1 MSVILVTCLPMAL
14 RSRVCLFAH
23 AGSDGCSSSSRTTTT
38 MRTTE
43 LTVGSTHAYFGGR
56 GKTITLRF
64 VNRTSSRSAGG
75 TSMFAWCCCRSG
87 FLIYSFCLSL
97 LLTSP
102 ILPHHRSSFPTGYR
116 SRVPGTAG
124 MASGSIKTYTM
135 ALLHLVRPTITRFS
149 VHLQGT
155 RRKEAT
161 LNVMDSRY
169 GLLRDSNRL
178 KARSADRC
186 KGRNPRLQAFV

>member
-1 MSVILVTCLPMAL
+1 VSVILVTCFPMAL

-43 LTVGSTHAYFGGR
+43 LTVEFTHAYFGGR
-56 GKTITLRF
+56 GRTITLRF

-75 TSMFAWCCCRSG
+75 TSMFASCCCRSG
-87 FLIYSFCLSL
+87 AAFLPCFPFLIYSFCLSL
-97 LLTSP
+97 LLPSP

-178 KARSADRC
+178 KARSAD
-186 KGRNPRLQAFV
+186 